1 MTVRTVTAARPFF
14 AGSAAIARAQLRLV
28 TLPGTSAAGQPWQPR
43 LQLFELVAGSADRK
57 QPVLYVHG
65 ATFPAENSIFF
76 KLGGASWADALN
88 SAGFSVWGL
97 DFAGFG
103 RSESYPEM
111 SADAPP
117 AGEPLGRV
125 PEAVKQLE
133 RAVRA
138 IVAETGAA
146 KVSIVAHSW
155 GTMAA
160 GRFAG
165 DHPDLVDRL
174 VFFGPIVR
182 REALKG
188 VPPLDTWRFLT
199 VEAQKKRFLEDV
211 PQGESGLL
219 AESDF
224 PAWSALYLKSDPTS
238 LSRIPPSVRTPNGPV
253 ADIMAAWSGVLAY
266 EPGHVK
272 APVLIVRGEWDNL
285 CKDTDVAWL
294 KQALTGASQV
304 SDVKIPKATHLMHLE
319 SGRTALYTATTQFL
333 DAK

>member
-1 MTVRTVTAARPFF
+1 MTVRTVTAALSFF
-14 AGSAAIARAQLRLV
+14 GGSVAMAQAQLRPV
-28 TLPGTSAAGQPWQPR
+28 TVPGTSAPGQPWQPR
-43 LQLFELVAGSADRK
+43 LQLFELAAGSADRK
-57 QPVLYVHG
+57 QPVLYIHG

-88 SAGFSVWGL
+88 SAGFSVWGF

-103 RSESYPEM
+103 RSERYPEM

-125 PEAVKQLE
+125 PDAVKQIE
-133 RAVRA
+133 RVVRA
-138 IVAETGAA
+138 IVADTGAA

-165 DHPDLVDRL
+165 DHPALVDRL

-182 REALKG
+182 RAGLNS
-188 VPPLDTWRFLT
+188 VPSPGTWRFLT
-199 VEAQKKRFLEDV
+199 VEAQKKRFVEDV
-211 PQGESGLL
+211 PQGESGVL

-238 LSRIPPSVRTPNGPV
+238 LSRTPPSVRTPNGPV
-253 ADIMAAWSGVLAY
+253 ADIMAAWSGALAY
-266 EPGHVK
+266 EPGRVK
-272 APVLIVRGEWDNL
+272 APVLIVRGEWDSL
-285 CKDTDVAWL
+285 CKDADVAWL
-294 KQALTGASQV
+294 KQALTGAAQV
-304 SDVKIPKATHLMHLE
+304 SDAKIPKATHLMHLE

-333 DAK
+333 NTK